1 MREPAGKLAGLVSS
15 QPDTNKKSRW
25 QKLPAGL
32 LMYYGLEEPLL
43 WSPGVS
49 SLLIFAC
56 HFIEN
61 NGVQVVSAVF
71 GRSVVPTSPCAHPHF
86 LNRIDIE

>member
-1 MREPAGKLAGLVSS
+1 MRDAAGKIAELINSP
-15 QPDTNKKSRW
+15 PDTNKKSRW
-25 QKLPAGL
+25 QKLSAGH
-32 LMYYGLEEPLL
+32 LMYYGGEEPLL
-43 WSPGVS
+43 RSPEIS

-56 HFIEN
+56 HFIKN
-61 NGVQVVSAVF
+61 NGVQVISAVF